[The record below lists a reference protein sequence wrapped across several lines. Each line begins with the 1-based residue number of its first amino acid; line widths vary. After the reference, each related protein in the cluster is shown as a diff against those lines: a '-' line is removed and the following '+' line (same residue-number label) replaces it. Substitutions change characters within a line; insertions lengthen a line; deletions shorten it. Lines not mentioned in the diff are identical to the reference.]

1 MILYHGSITV
11 DIKELTA
18 NSFLHGS
25 HNQKV
30 VYLTDNRPYAMLY
43 IWDSNRNIK
52 QGKHVTA
59 WIKDGVVYYEEQFP
73 NQLKTFYDGVDGY
86 LYVVKDTTL
95 FSPVND
101 RESMWFS
108 PNNIKI
114 DIAEYIPNVYDE
126 LCKYI
131 NAGGLKVIRFEDVD
145 SERINKLYDWIA
157 DRIISKQLLENSDD
171 SDAAFYQKFF
181 SKAWQTAKNKNK

>member
-1 MILYHGSITV
+1 MILYHGSITAE
-11 DIKELTA
+11 IKELTA

-30 VYLTDNRPYAMLY
+30 VYLTDNSPYALLF
-43 IWDSNRNIK
+43 IWDANRNIK

-59 WIKDGVVYYEEQFP
+59 WIKEGTVYYEEQFP
-73 NQLKTFYDGVDGY
+73 NQLKSFYDGVSGY
-86 LYVVKDTTL
+86 LYIVNDTTL

-114 DIAEYIPNVYDE
+114 DAVEYIPNVYDE

-131 NAGGLKVIRFEDVD
+131 KSGELKVIRFEDVN
-145 SERINKLYDWIA
+145 SERINDLYNCIA
-157 DRIISKQLLENSDD
+157 DRIISNQLLETPDD